1 MAKGLGRGLS
11 ALFTQTEDD
20 FAAKKTEQREP
31 EEKGEATAQVP
42 ISKVFPNPDQP
53 RKFFD
58 ENSLGDL
65 TRSITEHGVIS
76 PLIVKKNGDG
86 TYMIVAGERRYRAAM
101 RAGLEY
107 IPVIVREMSGREI
120 QEISLIENLQREDLN
135 PIEAAYGMKKL
146 MEEYNLT
153 QEVLAERIGKSR
165 PAIANTMRLLTLA
178 DEVVALVKDGKL
190 SAGHARTLVPLPKES
205 QVELARECVKNGWSV
220 RDMERA
226 VKSFLNPPEVLAKD
240 KEKKNALANVELK
253 HLVERLRTT
262 FKTKVSLIGTEKKGR
277 IYIDYYTRDDLDRLS
292 ELLDILD
299 NVK

>member
-11 ALFTQTEDD
+11 ALFSDTEEDYGKTQKETEG
-20 FAAKKTEQREP
+20 T
-31 EEKGEATAQVP
+31 TAQVP

-53 RKFFD
+53 RKSFD
-58 ENSLGDL
+58 ENALNDL
-65 TRSITEHGVIS
+65 SKSIKEHGVIS
-76 PLIVKKNGDG
+76 PLIVNKNIDG
-86 TYMIVAGERRYRAAM
+86 TYMIIAGERRYRAAM

-107 IPVIVREMSGREI
+107 VPVIVRELSPREI

-135 PIEAAYGMKKL
+135 PIEAAYGMKRL

-178 DEVVALVKDGKL
+178 EEVVALVREGKL

-205 QVELARECVKNGWSV
+205 QVQLARECVKNGWSV

-226 VKSFLNPPEVLAKD
+226 VKQFLNPPEVLARE